1 MGSVFQ
7 NPVIER
13 KPRHIPK
20 NAKHEESLQLQI
32 CSYLRLQ
39 FPQLIFRS
47 DFASGMQLTP
57 AQAAKHKR
65 LQSGRAWPDLF
76 IYRPMKVD
84 GKQYAGMALE
94 LKKEGTTIIV
104 KKGPRKGQLVA
115 NEHIVEQYYLLRSLE
130 KLGYF
135 AEFACGYDDAINLI
149 NKYMGIDTYEPTALF

>member
-1 MGSVFQ
+1 
-7 NPVIER
+7 
-13 KPRHIPK
+13 
-20 NAKHEESLQLQI
+20 
-32 CSYLRLQ
+32 
-39 FPQLIFRS
+39 
-47 DFASGMQLTP
+47 MQLTP

-76 IYRPMKVD
+76 IYKPMRVKNED
-84 GKQYAGMALE
+84 GTHNTYAGMALE